1 MVITIREIE
10 KDDKQGI
17 ALIASWYLQQWR
29 IPIER
34 TTKRLTEQE
43 EDDIVF
49 HLILYKDGAAIA
61 TGGLHHKVGLLVAEE
76 RFKKYD
82 PWVAVLYTIPEQ
94 RNSGTGKMLLQKIEE
109 LALEKGYDT
118 IYLYTFTAESLYV
131 REGWKEIERVNY
143 KDHDTVVMQK
153 KLK

>member
-1 MVITIREIE
+1 MITIREVKKNDTEI
-10 KDDKQGI
+10 I
-17 ALIASWYLQQWR
+17 SLIASWYLQQWA

-34 TTKRLTEQE
+34 TAKRLSEQQ

-49 HLILYKDGAAIA
+49 HLVLYKDGIPIA
-61 TGGLHHKVGLLVAEE
+61 TGGLHHKVGLLQADD

-94 RNSGTGKMLLQKIEE
+94 RNSGTGSLLLKKIEDFS
-109 LALEKGYDT
+109 LKKGYET

-131 REGWKEIERVNY
+131 REGWKEMERVSY
-143 KDHDTVVMQK
+143 KGHDTVVMQK
-153 KLK
+153 KLE